1 MVKKMNE
8 NNNRVN
14 KSVINW
20 YPGHMAKTRRKIEEE
35 IKNIDIVYEVIDAR
49 IPKSSKIQDINTLI
63 KNKQR
68 ILIMTKKD
76 LCDINET
83 NKWAKYY
90 QNEGYHVLIVD
101 LKDSNDYKKIID
113 LTKELTKEIQD
124 KRKSKGLK
132 EKDIKSLII
141 GIPNTGKSTL
151 INRIIGKNIAKVEN
165 KPGVTQ
171 DLKYLKTNVGLL
183 LLDTPGILWPKLDDH
198 EQALNIAATGGIK
211 KEILNMDEVCI
222 HILNVLYSNYKDIA
236 KNLYGIDN
244 NDVEYMYEVIA
255 KKIGAYKN
263 NEVDYEKVS
272 MKVYNDLISGK
283 IKGVTLDRWK

>member
-1 MVKKMNE
+1 MVIKLNE
-8 NNNRVN
+8 NNVLN

-35 IKNIDIVYEVIDAR
+35 LKNIDIVYEVIDAR
-49 IPKSSKIQDINTLI
+49 IPKSSKIQDIDTLI

-171 DLKYLKTNVGLL
+171 DLKYLKTDVGLL
-183 LLDTPGILWPKLDDH
+183 LLDTPGILWPKLDDY

-222 HILNVLYSNYKDIA
+222 HILNILYSNYKDIA

-255 KKIGAYKN
+255 RKIGAYKN